1 MKPDPDAVHAQRPC
15 LGILL
20 ANLGTPDAATPQALR
35 RYLAQFLSDPR
46 VIELPRWLWKPILHG
61 VILRTRPKRSAAL
74 YAKIWTEQGSPLL
87 ITTRRQAERL
97 QTSLMDALPGPVKVE
112 PAMRYGSPNIGD
124 AMERLREAG
133 ARRLLVLPLYPQYS
147 ASTTASTL
155 DAVTER
161 LARWRWQPELR
172 TVNGYHDD
180 PGYIEALA
188 ARVRAHWAE
197 HGRGERLIMSFH
209 GIPRRYFLAG
219 DPYHCFCH
227 KTARLLA
234 EALELGDDAWQVTFQ
249 SRFGKAPWLQPYTDV
264 TLKSLARAGVRK
276 VDVICPGFA
285 ADCLETLEEIAGQ
298 NRDWFIEA
306 GGQELRY
313 IPALNDDDA
322 HIAALRALIQRHVQ
336 GWEEADPAWTQSA
349 VDARI
354 ERTRTRAAALNHP

>member
-1 MKPDPDAVHAQRPC
+1 MKPDPDAIHAQRPC

-46 VIELPRWLWKPILHG
+46 VIELPRVLWKPILHG

-87 ITTRRQAERL
+87 VTTRRQAERL
-97 QTSLMDALPGPVKVE
+97 QASLTDVLPGPVKVE
-112 PAMRYGSPNIGD
+112 PAMRYGSPSIGD

-155 DAVTER
+155 DAVIER
-161 LARWRWQPELR
+161 LGRWRWQPELR
-172 TVNGYHDD
+172 TVSGYHEE

-188 ARVRAHWAE
+188 GRVRAHWAE

-234 EALELGDDAWQVTFQ
+234 GALELGDDAWQVTFQ

-336 GWEEADPAWTQSA
+336 GWEEADPAWTQAA

-354 ERTRTRAAALNHP
+354 ELTRTRAAMLNQP